1 MANSTFIGAEPFQL
15 NACVGENGYI
25 NYLTYAEGFSKAAN
39 LILDQVLATNG
50 NDVDSFIYP
59 ICFNMRHSIELRLKG
74 AIEEINTLA
83 HIKKLKL
90 DEFNLAGSHDI
101 GNIWY
106 YFQTNSENLDQ
117 RYKKINDA
125 LTVTILDIA
134 EIDSTGQTFRYPFN
148 TENQK
153 HLTEQR
159 NISCLVL
166 KNAFVELE
174 KNLDNLHHLNEMLIE
189 EYKVGTFVGK
199 LSRSQI
205 FNLVSDLPQKEKW
218 ASNLDKPKLKAQYSL
233 SSNELT
239 KTLNFIQNNYELSY
253 KIGVNKSLISIK
265 DDPLLDICS
274 KWLTLFYSNL
284 NSVDE
289 FNSSPPPI
297 NEIIE
302 YLKEKHEIYDYLKSH
317 LTLELVADLW
327 SLFYLAR
334 DNYKYSES
342 YVYLYEY
349 HLLEVKSESSLL
361 EAFDHIFTKTN
372 FLRKIIHSL
381 YFLQQIELAEK
392 IVASLNLD
400 SIYPDLISQA
410 RDRSLFQKL
419 QYLNYQVY

>member
-15 NACVGENGYI
+15 NACVGENSYI

-289 FNSSPPPI
+289 FNSDVV
-297 NEIIE
+297 
-302 YLKEKHEIYDYLKSH
+302 LG
-317 LTLELVADLW
+317 
-327 SLFYLAR
+327 F
-334 DNYKYSES
+334 
-342 YVYLYEY
+342 
-349 HLLEVKSESSLL
+349 
-361 EAFDHIFTKTN
+361 
-372 FLRKIIHSL
+372 
-381 YFLQQIELAEK
+381 
-392 IVASLNLD
+392 
-400 SIYPDLISQA
+400 
-410 RDRSLFQKL
+410 
-419 QYLNYQVY
+419 